1 MKELGIGGLECVRAS
16 VPARAEGREGK
27 PNPPSSV
34 YMMNFEEPNANLV
47 SHEFLAVIL
56 AGFGDE

>member
-1 MKELGIGGLECVRAS
+1 MAVCFAS
-16 VPARAEGREGK
+16 APARAEGREEEDLTHL
-27 PNPPSSV
+27 SV
-34 YMMNFEEPNANLV
+34 SMMNFEEPNANLV